1 MPHSAIAML
10 VLLGLLLLG
19 AEPSSQTDATS
30 LTPSLTAAKVGADKR
45 VANAS
50 FAKKVNTAVLQVHTP
65 GPSFLLFGFPKCG
78 TTTLWA
84 WITQHPKIKGKEG
97 RTKVM
102 KEIHSLDNGGSPR
115 GEGQIDYDGWQ
126 PEEGF
131 ARKLPSSLAADEVSG
146 DGTPWYSVYLWPSRI
161 IERAALWLPR
171 PYKLIAVLR
180 NPMRAA
186 WSIDCFLHRNNG
198 TPLKVGPRGAGSRFD
213 RRWSM
218 TTDYNNYDYA
228 ARLRPWGAAFPRSS
242 FLILRNEDLETNG
255 TMVTQQ
261 VWSFLGLDASIQPV
275 LSDRNVASRAVAGA
289 QQWHGLTC
297 PHNFTCSARGV
308 CESSSEED
316 SPSADSVAHALRF
329 YYGIDAWQ
337 PGASAPV
344 AKARVSGLWQHN
356 WTTESFV
363 APWWEDAYK
372 LASWARDSE
381 IAGTRESR
389 D

>member
-1 MPHSAIAML
+1 M
-10 VLLGLLLLG
+10 
-19 AEPSSQTDATS
+19 
-30 LTPSLTAAKVGADKR
+30 
-45 VANAS
+45 
-50 FAKKVNTAVLQVHTP
+50 
-65 GPSFLLFGFPKCG
+65 
-78 TTTLWA
+78 
-84 WITQHPKIKGKEG
+84 
-97 RTKVM
+97 
-102 KEIHSLDNGGSPR
+102 
-115 GEGQIDYDGWQ
+115 
-126 PEEGF
+126 
-131 ARKLPSSLAADEVSG
+131 
-146 DGTPWYSVYLWPSRI
+146 
-161 IERAALWLPR
+161 PR

-218 TTDYNNYDYA
+218 ITDYNNYDYA

-242 FLILRNEDLETNG
+242 FLILRNEDMQTNG
-255 TMVTQQ
+255 TMITQQ

-275 LSDRNVASRAVAGA
+275 LSDQNVASRAVAGA
-289 QQWHGLTC
+289 QQWYGLTC
-297 PHNFTCSARGV
+297 PHNFTCSDRAV

-329 YYGIDAWQ
+329 YYGIDVWQ
-337 PGASAPV
+337 PKASAPV
-344 AKARVSGLWQHN
+344 GKARISGLWQHN

-372 LASWARDSE
+372 LASWARRLRDSE